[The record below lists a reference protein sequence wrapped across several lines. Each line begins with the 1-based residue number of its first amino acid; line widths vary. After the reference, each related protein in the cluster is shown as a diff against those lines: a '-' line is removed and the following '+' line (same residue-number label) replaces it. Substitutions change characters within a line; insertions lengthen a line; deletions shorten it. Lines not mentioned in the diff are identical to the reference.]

1 MPGRDGEA
9 VEVAGVDP
17 SALDRAAGALTDRL
31 VALGIEGAGPL
42 DSARQVAER
51 ARAKAGDADGAVDL
65 VVAGALK
72 QAAAGGFLT
81 GLGGFVTLPVA
92 LPANVA
98 GFYVIATRMVA
109 AVAVLRGFDVDDQK
123 VRAAVLLV
131 LSGEDASKVL
141 SRVGIHGSGGAV
153 TRVLTSQLP
162 SSAAMFVQKGVGFQ
176 LVTRLGTGILRR
188 LGRAVPL
195 AGAVIGAGGD
205 VWLLRRI
212 AATARSEFSEAQRAV
227 GTRP

>member
-1 MPGRDGEA
+1 MPGREGGE
-9 VEVAGVDP
+9 VVPAGADA
-17 SALDRAAGALTDRL
+17 SALDRAATALTDRL
-31 VALGIEGAGPL
+31 IAFGVEGAGPL

-51 ARAKAGDADGAVDL
+51 ARAKAGTVDGAVDL
-65 VVAGALK
+65 VVAAARK
-72 QAAAGGFLT
+72 QAAAGGFVT

-109 AVAVLRGFDVDDQK
+109 AIAVLRGFDVDDPK

-162 SSAAMFVQKGVGFQ
+162 SSAAMLVQKGVGFQ
-176 LVTRLGTGILRR
+176 LVTKLGTGILRR

-195 AGAVIGAGGD
+195 AGAVVGAGSD

-212 AATARSEFSEAQRAV
+212 ATTARTEFSEAQRAV
-227 GTRP
+227 GSQP